1 MLNTLTM
8 PGTFWFYS
16 VVALVGALVLYFVLP
31 ETEGRTLME
40 IERHFAGKRMT
51 DDPTTGASDNIKA
64 NQQRQHDIIR
74 EIPLTTVVVTNEGN
88 SSQPSLGFQK
98 QLVQRRP
105 VATSDPNVEPRS
117 EMTRL

>member
-40 IERHFAGKRMT
+40 IERHFAGKRPT
-51 DDPTTGASDNIKA
+51 DDPTTGASDNIKG

-74 EIPLTTVVVTNEGN
+74 EIPLTVVVATSANG
-88 SSQPSLGFQK
+88 SQHSQGFQK

-105 VATSDPNVEPRS
+105 IATFDPNVELRS